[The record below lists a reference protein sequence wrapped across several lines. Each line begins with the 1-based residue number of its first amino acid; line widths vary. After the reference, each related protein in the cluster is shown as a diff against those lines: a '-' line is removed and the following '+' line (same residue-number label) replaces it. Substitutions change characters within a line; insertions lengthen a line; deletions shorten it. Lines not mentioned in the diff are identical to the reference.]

1 FANDARPQEWR
12 NRDRAARTDASC
24 SYCFLSSS
32 NLLGRIFSG
41 QRIPANLY
49 HFSKHANPIAQRTD
63 ARAFAVCPCNR
74 HFGNLQTELF
84 RQVEQFGIE
93 APAFHRLQRKNCL
106 RGSTCER
113 LEAALRVPEGEAQR
127 DAQHQI
133 KNSAEQLPVEWLP
146 LALQI
151 TAQPARADGH
161 IRAGCNC
168 GKQFFCFFI
177 WGGKIGVSE

>member
-1 FANDARPQEWR
+1 MRQSAMPRCFSLSPSGQALPHRNRGWLPPGSGSRFWRKKTRPAARILLALWRLCFANDARPQEWR

-24 SYCFLSSS
+24 SYWFLSSS

-63 ARAFAVCPCNR
+63 ARAFPVCPCNR
-74 HFGNLQTELF
+74 TFVNIQPELF

-93 APAFHRLQRKNCL
+93 APAFHRLQRKNRL

-113 LEAALRVPEGEAQR
+113 LEAALRVPEGEA
-127 DAQHQI
+127 
-133 KNSAEQLPVEWLP
+133 
-146 LALQI
+146 
-151 TAQPARADGH
+151 
-161 IRAGCNC
+161 
-168 GKQFFCFFI
+168 
-177 WGGKIGVSE
+177 